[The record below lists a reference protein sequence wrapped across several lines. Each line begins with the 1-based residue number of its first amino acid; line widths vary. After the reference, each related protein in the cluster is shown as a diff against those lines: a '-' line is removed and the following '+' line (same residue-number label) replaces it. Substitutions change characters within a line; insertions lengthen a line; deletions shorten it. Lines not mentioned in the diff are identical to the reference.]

1 MYGIPEGVPLRKVEV
16 TYDNEV
22 RAFFLTPRGG
32 RGGLQIQICLGG
44 CSWTA
49 RAFRCES
56 TSGSA

>member
-22 RAFFLTPRGG
+22 RAFFLRRAGS
-32 RGGLQIQICLGG
+32 RWLQIQICLGG